1 MWILDKQR
9 LEQELRRQGM
19 TLEEMADLARLRA
32 TDVLSITS
40 SDGVCRDQVVM
51 ACVARAL
58 GVQLIDITVA
68 SDDLTS
74 PSIRPPSTGRDYH
87 VTRGRP
93 LPDEGG

>member
-19 TLEEMADLARLRA
+19 TLEQMADLARLKE
-32 TDVLSITS
+32 TDVLSIAS
-40 SDGVCRDQVVM
+40 SDGVCRDQEVM
-51 ACVARAL
+51 VCVAQAL
-58 GVQLIDITVA
+58 GIQLIDITA
-68 SDDLTS
+68 AADDLVG
-74 PSIRPPSTGRDYH
+74 PSARPPSTGRDYH

>member
-19 TLEEMADLARLRA
+19 TLEEMADLARLNA
-32 TDVLSITS
+32 ADALSVMS
-40 SDGVCRDQVVM
+40 SDGVCRDQEVM
-51 ACVARAL
+51 VCVAKAL
-58 GVQLIDITVA
+58 GVQLIDITAA
-68 SDDLTS
+68 SDDFAS